1 MFPNV
6 TKKKSRETAVKKKKK
21 RKTEEL
27 GQPLRSLTDKV
38 FILVIRDNL
47 LVA

>member
-6 TKKKSRETAVKKKKK
+6 TKKKSRETAVKKKR